1 MDRRLPTDHESAAAL
16 EFIGFEKATAEELYQ
31 RWETRPEQYP
41 YSFLEHAAGHFE
53 NRDQG
58 DQSHA
63 DFMTVSQSETWPGK
77 KKPFWRGSM
86 TDEIKLQ
93 EVGLKVEF
101 QAAIL
106 DLQFAGIFETET
118 LKFWIKDTLASRYYT
133 IAYLQRR
140 STEGL
145 ESAPAVRIGAP
156 AAALGDHYVLYQGR
170 VAHTDKDTPLI
181 APDGAVDLTSIDT
194 PAGGDFNA
202 RERAS
207 YWTPEAATAEL
218 YRGYAERRDAYAE
231 TWIVSIQVPKA
242 FVATLR
248 NVSLWYSADWKE
260 YV

>member
-1 MDRRLPTDHESAAAL
+1 
-16 EFIGFEKATAEELYQ
+16 
-31 RWETRPEQYP
+31 
-41 YSFLEHAAGHFE
+41 
-53 NRDQG
+53 
-58 DQSHA
+58 
-63 DFMTVSQSETWPGK
+63 
-77 KKPFWRGSM
+77 M

-93 EVGLKVEF
+93 KVGLKVEF

-118 LKFWIKDTLASRYYT
+118 LKFWIKDTLASRYHT

-170 VAHTDKDTPLI
+170 VAHTDEDTPLI

-194 PAGGDFNA
+194 AAGGDFNA

-218 YRGYAERRDAYAE
+218 YRGYAERRNAHAE

-248 NVSLWYSADWKE
+248 NVLLWYSADWKE
-260 YV
+260 YVWLCRKKAAQLPGKFDELSKAQVVYGHVCRKLPQMMARIKPENIQTIVDEYFCLPYKGPDGQTSKCI